1 MEFTTGDLGPW
12 TGAVVSGKKTRGE
25 PTSGAG
31 TWNLELGTWNLELR
45 SAEMIALI
53 ICSADAGCGSRPVVA
68 DRGHGEARDP
78 SLLGYVRIAYI
89 PAGRR
94 ESRTEPRN
102 VIGLMP
108 RD

>member
-1 MEFTTGDLGPW
+1 M
-12 TGAVVSGKKTRGE
+12 
-25 PTSGAG
+25 
-31 TWNLELGTWNLELR
+31 ELGTWNLELR